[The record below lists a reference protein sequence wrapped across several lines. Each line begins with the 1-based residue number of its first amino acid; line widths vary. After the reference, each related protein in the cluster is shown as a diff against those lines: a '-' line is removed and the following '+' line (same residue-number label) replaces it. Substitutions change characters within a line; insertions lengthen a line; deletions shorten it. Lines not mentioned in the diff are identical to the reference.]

1 MERNGRFTSFAICIA
16 ASALAACASTPDP
29 KPEIQSA
36 RALVEQAEQS
46 GAAEFAGKDLETARD
61 RLRLA
66 EDADEAHKDDDAQ
79 RYAGE
84 ASVNAKLAIANTAAA
99 KAERGA
105 VENMEGV
112 DALRDEAN
120 RPEPESERP
129 DACKERIMTTKHT
142 WLTRISSVA
151 ALALLVGCASNPTTT
166 AELERARD
174 AVDKVAS
181 MPDSSTLA
189 SAELKEAQETLRKAE
204 EAARENEPDA
214 EVAHLAYVAEQQA
227 AIAEAKMNEAKALED
242 TKNAEADRNAALLEA
257 RERDVAQAERR
268 ADQAEADAAAAWREV
283 EEAQETARGL
293 VLTFGD
299 MLFDTGG
306 STLKP
311 GAQLLLDKLAAY
323 LQQNPGAHAIIE
335 GHTDN
340 TGSDAMNQALSERRA
355 AAVAAALQARG
366 ITGDRLETVGLGESY
381 PVATNDTSAGRE
393 ENRRVEVVLSDSE
406 GVFVESA
413 RRTAS
418 TR

>member
-1 MERNGRFTSFAICIA
+1 
-16 ASALAACASTPDP
+16 
-29 KPEIQSA
+29 
-36 RALVEQAEQS
+36 
-46 GAAEFAGKDLETARD
+46 
-61 RLRLA
+61 
-66 EDADEAHKDDDAQ
+66 
-79 RYAGE
+79 
-84 ASVNAKLAIANTAAA
+84 
-99 KAERGA
+99 
-105 VENMEGV
+105 
-112 DALRDEAN
+112 
-120 RPEPESERP
+120 
-129 DACKERIMTTKHT
+129 MTTKYT

-214 EVAHLAYVAEQQA
+214 DVAHLAYVAEQQA
-227 AIAEAKMNEAKALED
+227 GIAEAKMNEAKALED
-242 TKNAEADRNAALLEA
+242 TKNAEANRNAALLEA
-257 RERDVAQAERR
+257 RERDVAEAERR
-268 ADQAEADAAAAWREV
+268 ADRAEADAAAAWGEV

-340 TGSDAMNQALSERRA
+340 VGSDTMNQALSERRA

-366 ITGDRLETVGLGESY
+366 ITGDRLETMGLGESY

>member
-1 MERNGRFTSFAICIA
+1 
-16 ASALAACASTPDP
+16 
-29 KPEIQSA
+29 
-36 RALVEQAEQS
+36 
-46 GAAEFAGKDLETARD
+46 
-61 RLRLA
+61 
-66 EDADEAHKDDDAQ
+66 
-79 RYAGE
+79 
-84 ASVNAKLAIANTAAA
+84 
-99 KAERGA
+99 
-105 VENMEGV
+105 
-112 DALRDEAN
+112 
-120 RPEPESERP
+120 
-129 DACKERIMTTKHT
+129 MTTKYT

-166 AELERARD
+166 PELERARD

-227 AIAEAKMNEAKALED
+227 GIAEAKMNEAKALED
-242 TKNAEADRNAALLEA
+242 TKNAEANRNAALLEA
-257 RERDVAQAERR
+257 RERDVAEAERR
-268 ADQAEADAAAAWREV
+268 ADRAEADAAAAWGEV

-340 TGSDAMNQALSERRA
+340 VGSDTMNQALSERRA
-355 AAVAAALQARG
+355 AAVAVALQARG
-366 ITGDRLETVGLGESY
+366 ITGDRLETMGLGESY

>member
-1 MERNGRFTSFAICIA
+1 
-16 ASALAACASTPDP
+16 
-29 KPEIQSA
+29 
-36 RALVEQAEQS
+36 
-46 GAAEFAGKDLETARD
+46 
-61 RLRLA
+61 
-66 EDADEAHKDDDAQ
+66 
-79 RYAGE
+79 
-84 ASVNAKLAIANTAAA
+84 
-99 KAERGA
+99 
-105 VENMEGV
+105 
-112 DALRDEAN
+112 
-120 RPEPESERP
+120 
-129 DACKERIMTTKHT
+129 MTTKYT

-214 EVAHLAYVAEQQA
+214 DVAHLAYVAEQQA

-257 RERDVAQAERR
+257 RERDVAEAERR
-268 ADQAEADAAAAWREV
+268 ADRAEADAAAAWREV

-306 STLKP
+306 SSLKP

-340 TGSDAMNQALSERRA
+340 VGSDTMNQALSERRA

-366 ITGDRLETVGLGESY
+366 ITGDRLETMGLGESY

>member
-1 MERNGRFTSFAICIA
+1 
-16 ASALAACASTPDP
+16 
-29 KPEIQSA
+29 
-36 RALVEQAEQS
+36 
-46 GAAEFAGKDLETARD
+46 
-61 RLRLA
+61 
-66 EDADEAHKDDDAQ
+66 
-79 RYAGE
+79 
-84 ASVNAKLAIANTAAA
+84 
-99 KAERGA
+99 
-105 VENMEGV
+105 
-112 DALRDEAN
+112 
-120 RPEPESERP
+120 
-129 DACKERIMTTKHT
+129 MTTKYT

-214 EVAHLAYVAEQQA
+214 DVAHLAYVAEQQA
-227 AIAEAKMNEAKALED
+227 GIAEAKMNEAKALED
-242 TKNAEADRNAALLEA
+242 TKNAEANRNAALLEA
-257 RERDVAQAERR
+257 RERDVAEAERR
-268 ADQAEADAAAAWREV
+268 ADRAEADAAAAWREV

-340 TGSDAMNQALSERRA
+340 VGSDTMNQALSERRA

-366 ITGDRLETVGLGESY
+366 ITGDRLETMGLGESY

>member
-1 MERNGRFTSFAICIA
+1 M
-16 ASALAACASTPDP
+16 
-29 KPEIQSA
+29 
-36 RALVEQAEQS
+36 
-46 GAAEFAGKDLETARD
+46 
-61 RLRLA
+61 
-66 EDADEAHKDDDAQ
+66 
-79 RYAGE
+79 
-84 ASVNAKLAIANTAAA
+84 
-99 KAERGA
+99 
-105 VENMEGV
+105 
-112 DALRDEAN
+112 
-120 RPEPESERP
+120 
-129 DACKERIMTTKHT
+129 MTQHT
-142 WLTRISSVA
+142 WLTRISSVV

-214 EVAHLAYVAEQQA
+214 DVAHLAYVAEQQA

-340 TGSDAMNQALSERRA
+340 VGSDTMNQALSERRA
-355 AAVAAALQARG
+355 AAVAAALQVRG
-366 ITGDRLETVGLGESY
+366 ITGGRLETVGLGEAY

>member
-1 MERNGRFTSFAICIA
+1 
-16 ASALAACASTPDP
+16 
-29 KPEIQSA
+29 
-36 RALVEQAEQS
+36 
-46 GAAEFAGKDLETARD
+46 
-61 RLRLA
+61 
-66 EDADEAHKDDDAQ
+66 
-79 RYAGE
+79 
-84 ASVNAKLAIANTAAA
+84 
-99 KAERGA
+99 
-105 VENMEGV
+105 
-112 DALRDEAN
+112 
-120 RPEPESERP
+120 
-129 DACKERIMTTKHT
+129 MTTKYT

-214 EVAHLAYVAEQQA
+214 DVAHLAYVAEQQA

-257 RERDVAQAERR
+257 RERDVAEAERR
-268 ADQAEADAAAAWREV
+268 ADRAEADAAAAWREV

-306 STLKP
+306 STLKR

-340 TGSDAMNQALSERRA
+340 VGSDTMNQALSERRA

-366 ITGDRLETVGLGESY
+366 ITGDRLETMGLGESY